1 MYELLITN
9 NKKFHVHDNNIIAI
23 AFIIIIIMCTVF
35 MLIECRLKTK
45 YVTFT

>member
-23 AFIIIIIMCTVF
+23 AFIIIII
-35 MLIECRLKTK
+35 
-45 YVTFT
+45 YVYCVYANRMQAKN